1 VAGCP
6 GTDFDLEENFYYED
20 PSPALRDQAK
30 GKAMPHLVRLA
41 IGIMVLLAS
50 GSWARA
56 ADEAFISG
64 RLSVRDRQGQ
74 VVYGDWVRVYLVREA
89 IALPTIPAPD
99 PGNRMARREWINDV
113 HMAFFI
119 GFREKMEKV
128 DYLVDFK
135 LTRADGTFAF
145 DGVPPGSYQVLV
157 THPTIIN
164 LQKCAW
170 QVPVT
175 VAAGEHRVVELNA
188 DNQALPG
195 F

>member
-1 VAGCP
+1 
-6 GTDFDLEENFYYED
+6 
-20 PSPALRDQAK
+20 
-30 GKAMPHLVRLA
+30 MPYLTRLA
-41 IGIMVLLAS
+41 IGILVLLAS
-50 GSWARA
+50 SSWARA

-64 RLSVRDRQGQ
+64 CVSVRDGQGQ

-99 PGNRMARREWINDV
+99 PANRMARREWINDV

-119 GFREKMEKV
+119 RFQEKMEKA

-135 LTRADGTFAF
+135 LTQTDGTFAF
-145 DGVPPGSYQVLV
+145 NPVPPGTYQVLV

-170 QVPVT
+170 QVPVK
-175 VAAGEHRVVELNA
+175 VAAGERRMVELNA
-188 DNQALPG
+188 DNQVLPG